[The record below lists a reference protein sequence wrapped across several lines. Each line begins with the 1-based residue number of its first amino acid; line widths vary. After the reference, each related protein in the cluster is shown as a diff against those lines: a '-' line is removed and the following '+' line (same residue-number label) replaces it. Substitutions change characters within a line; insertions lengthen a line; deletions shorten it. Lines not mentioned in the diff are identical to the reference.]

1 MCELFA
7 VNRRRQLT
15 RFDSGFQAVDERL
28 MNLGVHLGQL
38 RMNRI
43 TVGINLRAEIA
54 NQAPIAKVGLLEK
67 VELNIEPP
75 AKTVERLERVVPES
89 FCDVCVDHRKIT
101 DKEFETEGFF

>member
-7 VNRRRQLT
+7 FNRRRQLT
-15 RFDSGFQAVDERL
+15 RFDSGLQAVDDRL
-28 MNLGVHLGQL
+28 MNLCVHLGQL

-43 TVGINLRAEIA
+43 TVRTNFRAEIA
-54 NQAPIAKVGLLEK
+54 DQAPIAKVGLLEK

-75 AKTVERLERVVPES
+75 AKTVERLERVVPEG
-89 FCDVCVDHRKIT
+89 FRDVRLDHRKIT